1 MGYLFRNKM
10 KEFKTVYDEF
20 KHYILNSDNLRDL
33 ELLED
38 EVKALELKEDDLK
51 ALYQCINLRIIRL

>member
-1 MGYLFRNKM
+1 M